1 MCVCV
6 CVYVCES
13 VCVFELV
20 PKLFM
25 EAAHGGLEA
34 VAREQGCTESR
45 LIGQVSRHTLPS
57 TASFANLNALY
68 RAVGSSSSS
77 ISISSAQPCYLS
89 TSGSALVFSTRF
101 SEAESEDSST
111 AGTTPRIAI
120 PPTAAQGK
128 RKRQLC
134 EDQEDGVVKARRRL
148 SATSSLA
155 TARELDTAQRVVEQV
170 LRLRGP
176 AGEVL
181 VQSYALLTKKL
192 KPTDAS
198 PSVVVAIRLSSG
210 IAVSIAALKRCLGGC
225 WQDGLV
231 SSESSVNG
239 VCDRDLPLTEE
250 GAASLSMGNLPL
262 LIVTSIPKPP
272 AGASDA

>member
-1 MCVCV
+1 M
-6 CVYVCES
+6 
-13 VCVFELV
+13 FELV

-25 EAAHGGLEA
+25 EAAHGSLEA

-45 LIGQVSRHTLPS
+45 LIGRVSRHTLPS
-57 TASFANLNALY
+57 TASFANLTALY
-68 RAVGSSSSS
+68 NAAKRAVVGSSS
-77 ISISSAQPCYLS
+77 SISSAQPCFLA
-89 TSGSALVFSTRF
+89 TTGSSLVFSTRF
-101 SEAESEDSST
+101 SEAESEGAST
-111 AGTTPRIAI
+111 AVTTPCIAI

-155 TARELDTAQRVVEQV
+155 TAHELDTAQRVVEQV

-250 GAASLSMGNLPL
+250 GAASMSMGNLPL

>member
-1 MCVCV
+1 M
-6 CVYVCES
+6 
-13 VCVFELV
+13 VFELV

-25 EAAHGGLEA
+25 EAAHQSLEA

-45 LIGQVSRHTLPS
+45 LIGRVSRHTLPS
-57 TASFANLNALY
+57 TASFANLTALY
-68 RAVGSSSSS
+68 NAAKKAVVGSSSSS
-77 ISISSAQPCYLS
+77 SNSISNAQPCFLA
-89 TSGSALVFSTRF
+89 TTGSSLVFSTRF
-101 SEAESEDSST
+101 SEAESEEAST
-111 AGTTPRIAI
+111 AVTAPCIAV

-134 EDQEDGVVKARRRL
+134 EDQEDGIVKARRRL

-155 TARELDTAQRVVEQV
+155 TAHELDTAQRVVEQV

-250 GAASLSMGNLPL
+250 GAASMSMGNLPL